1 MLDIKLIRSNPEMV
15 REALSRRGE
24 TAETALDR
32 LLELDSQRRDLLQQ
46 AEEKRALRNTTS
58 QEIARI
64 KKSGAGG
71 PEVQSAMQ
79 AMREVGGQIKELE
92 TQLKAVEA
100 GLEEELL
107 AVPNLPDPT
116 APAGGEENS
125 REEMSWGTPRTF
137 DLEPKDHLDLAL
149 PRDLIDMERGAK
161 VSGSRF
167 AYLKG
172 DLVFLQFAL
181 VQYAL
186 EKLAGKGFRPVVVP
200 VLVRDEA
207 MYGTG
212 FFPTDLQ
219 QVYHLEADDLNL
231 VGTSEVPLAALHM
244 NEILDEADLPV
255 RYVGYSTCFRREAGA
270 AGKDTRGI
278 FRVHQ
283 FDKVEM
289 FSFCHPDRSGEE
301 HDYMWSIERE
311 ILEELGLPYRAVN
324 IAAGDLGASAA
335 KKYDNEAWIPSQERY
350 REVTSCSNCTDYQ
363 SRRLKCRAKGEKG
376 SPYLVHTLNGTVV
389 AVGRTIIALM
399 ENYQTVDGLVAVPE
413 VLQRYLP
420 AGKAF
425 LGKG

>member
-172 DLVFLQFAL
+172 DLVLLELALVRFEKQEYVEAKDLLDQVFAL
-181 VQYAL
+181 EPNHTIA
-186 EKLAGKGFRPVVVP
+186 RI
-200 VLVRDEA
+200 
-207 MYGTG
+207 
-212 FFPTDLQ
+212 
-219 QVYHLEADDLNL
+219 
-231 VGTSEVPLAALHM
+231 LAARIDLEM
-244 NEILDEADLPV
+244 KKYAEATDIQGGSQTAVPRTVEHCVTGSKV
-255 RYVGYSTCFRREAGA
+255 RSDSSSVSKNSARHGA
-270 AGKDTRGI
+270 A
-278 FRVHQ
+278 
-283 FDKVEM
+283 
-289 FSFCHPDRSGEE
+289 
-301 HDYMWSIERE
+301 
-311 ILEELGLPYRAVN
+311 
-324 IAAGDLGASAA
+324 AAGGQTSSRPPRTAIRPGAS
-335 KKYDNEAWIPSQERY
+335 
-350 REVTSCSNCTDYQ
+350 TS
-363 SRRLKCRAKGEKG
+363 
-376 SPYLVHTLNGTVV
+376 
-389 AVGRTIIALM
+389 AL
-399 ENYQTVDGLVAVPE
+399 
-413 VLQRYLP
+413 RS
-420 AGKAF
+420 
-425 LGKG
+425 